1 MESKLSKSN
10 RKISEL
16 EASPIIDALGKGI
29 YKAIT
34 IITNPVSNA
43 KYIDPAGRGRLA
55 AYVPVLGGNP
65 LDPMFFD
72 HASSTNTIGAPVKE
86 GETILVFFAEGGK
99 ATEGF
104 WFATA
109 QQIPDVVSG
118 GAAGKAM
125 VDNSGMGEGVATGI
139 KVSKVT
145 PTTVSQATLAD
156 EEVENSHRNYSIA
169 NQGLLSDSLRG
180 TSTASPRRD
189 ANYEIPQLSK
199 VTGFKTPGESAITLD
214 DGSID
219 DTGEIHPEQ
228 IRITTSSG
236 ASIVL
241 DGGNDFIYVVNSSG
255 SGWVEIGANGEVM
268 VYAEGSL
275 NMRTE
280 KDFNIRADKNINLE
294 AGENINIHSV
304 GTTKVN
310 TDKELHLRS
319 KGNQFLQ
326 SESSMNINVGVN
338 CVVTTGGI
346 LDLNGPLAPESEII
360 LVGPP
365 MPDVQNLETT
375 ELKDTIVSA
384 LPTHEPFV
392 RPQAKKLSTSAFAIA
407 AASDDGLTKSGLK

>member
-16 EASPIIDALGKGI
+16 EASPIVDALGKGI

-34 IITNPVSNA
+34 IITNPVSKE

-55 AYVPVLGGNP
+55 AYVPALGGNP
-65 LDPMFFD
+65 IDPMYFD
-72 HASSTNTIGAPVKE
+72 HASATGNVGTPVKE

-118 GAAGKAM
+118 GVVGKPKI
-125 VDNSGMGEGVATGI
+125 DGSGMGEAPFDNILVP
-139 KVSKVT
+139 KVT
-145 PTTVSQATLAD
+145 PSTVGQAELPD
-156 EEVENSHRNYSIA
+156 EEQENSIKSYGTA
-169 NQGLLSDSLRG
+169 KQGTFSDSLRG

-189 ANYEIPQLSK
+189 ANYKIPQLPK
-199 VTGFKTPGESAITLD
+199 VTGFKTPGECAITLD

-268 VYAEGSL
+268 IYAEGSL

-280 KDFNIRADKNINLE
+280 KDFNLRADKNINLE
-294 AGENINIHSV
+294 AGENINIRSV
-304 GTTKVN
+304 GTTKIN

-384 LPTHEPFV
+384 MPTHEPFI